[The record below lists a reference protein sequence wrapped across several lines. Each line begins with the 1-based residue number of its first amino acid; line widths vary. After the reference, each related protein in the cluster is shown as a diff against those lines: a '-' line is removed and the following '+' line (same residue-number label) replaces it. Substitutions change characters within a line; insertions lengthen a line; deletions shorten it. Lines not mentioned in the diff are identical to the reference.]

1 MALVACPECNHQVSD
16 SAFKC
21 SQCGHQLRKAKRG
34 VFGKLFKWSFILF
47 NVLMAVWLFSSFGIM
62 GEAMQTSQNEYE
74 QAGAAI
80 GSALGIGMIVTTWAL
95 GDIILGLLVLFTRPK
110 EA

>member
-1 MALVACPECNHQVSD
+1 MALIACPECNHQVSD

-21 SQCGHQLRKAKRG
+21 SQCGHRLRKAKRG

-47 NVLMAVWLFSSFGIM
+47 NLLMAVWLFSYWGDVGGMMNSP
-62 GEAMQTSQNEYE
+62 NEYE
-74 QAGAAI
+74 AAGAAI
-80 GSALGIGMIVTTWAL
+80 GATLGTGMIVTTWAL